1 MIIEPEIAA
10 FDASMP
16 SGPPMTKDPVL
27 RRANALEHDRRIF
40 DLLGVPAVDVATEEH
55 VVAVEGDR
63 DVRVRIYYPG
73 AGVPIEPVP
82 GFIGFFGGGFV
93 QGGIDY
99 PSYDATYRRRARDS
113 GVAMLAVDYALSP
126 EVRFP
131 APVEQGYAVLA
142 WAHDHAEQLHLDP
155 ARLGIG
161 GVSSG
166 GNIAAA
172 VTLVNRDRR
181 GIPLRV
187 QVLEVPSTDLTLRS
201 IDASAA
207 RALTKLP
214 GVLARQLLRPLVSS
228 YLGPDARSLAR
239 DPRASPLLAAS
250 HASLPPAHIFT
261 AELDPLRGDGERY
274 AEALWRAGT
283 SATTVR
289 YGGQTHGSSGLVGIS
304 PGATRW
310 HADVVAILNSLR
322 E

>member
-16 SGPPMTKDPVL
+16 PGPPATKDPVL
-27 RRANALEHDRRIF
+27 RRTNALEHDRRIF
-40 DLLGVPAVDVATEEH
+40 GLLGVPAAAVATEEH
-55 VVAVEGDR
+55 IVAVVGYP
-63 DVRVRIYYPG
+63 DVRVRIYYPE
-73 AGVPIEPVP
+73 AVVPIQPVP
-82 GFIGFFGGGFV
+82 AFIAFFGGGFV

-99 PSYDATYRRRARDS
+99 PSYDATYRRRARDA

-131 APVEQGYAVLA
+131 APVEQGCAVLE
-142 WAHDHAEQLHLDP
+142 WAHDNAEQLRIDRS
-155 ARLGIG
+155 RLGIG

-172 VTLVNRDRR
+172 VTLVHRDRR
-181 GIPLRV
+181 GIPLRI

-201 IDASAA
+201 VDSAAA

-228 YLGPDARSLAR
+228 YLGQNSRSLAG

-274 AEALWRAGT
+274 AEALWRSGT
-283 SATTVR
+283 PATSVR
-289 YGGQTHGSSGLVGIS
+289 YAGQTHGSSGLVGIS

-310 HADVVAILNSLR
+310 HSDVVAILGTLR

>member
-10 FDASMP
+10 FDARMP
-16 SGPPMTKDPVL
+16 SGPPATKDPVL
-27 RRANALEHDRRIF
+27 RRSNALEHDRRIF
-40 DLLGVPAVDVATEEH
+40 DLLGVPAATVATEEH
-55 VVAVEGDR
+55 SVAVEGHP
-63 DVRVRIYYPG
+63 DVRVRIYYP
-73 AGVPIEPVP
+73 AASMPVEPVP
-82 GFIGFFGGGFV
+82 GFIAFFGGGFV

-142 WAHDHAEQLHLDP
+142 WAHDHAEQFRLDP

-201 IDASAA
+201 VDAAAA

-228 YLGPDARSLAR
+228 YLGTDARSLAR

-274 AEALWRAGT
+274 AEALWRSGS
-283 SATTVR
+283 SATSVR
-289 YGGQTHGSSGLVGIS
+289 YAGQTHGSSGLVGIS

-310 HADVVAILNSLR
+310 HADVVAILAALR